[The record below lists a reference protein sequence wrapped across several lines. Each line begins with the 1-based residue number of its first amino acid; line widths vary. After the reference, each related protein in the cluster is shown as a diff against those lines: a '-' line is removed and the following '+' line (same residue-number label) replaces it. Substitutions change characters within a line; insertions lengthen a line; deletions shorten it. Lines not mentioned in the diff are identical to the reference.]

1 MPEDDNNLLRKA
13 RDRNLADVRRQSLN
27 APEGAPHL
35 LRGKASLDQ
44 NVDEVQMK
52 RELDYELQKRAELN
66 RLAGNEEDKDAVARG
81 LQPKNRLAEA
91 DTREGVEQLTAQRAL
106 VGVFR
111 DFSEPLRGTGS
122 GGQGRQ
128 VYRRENKVQGGVRE
142 ANVPI
147 AVSKAGALIGSE
159 ISTNPTATIT
169 SFRSV

>member
-27 APEGAPHL
+27 APESAPHL
-35 LRGKASLDQ
+35 MRGRAGLDDKVGDAQ
-44 NVDEVQMK
+44 LK
-52 RELDYELQKRAELN
+52 RELDAELGRRAEL
-66 RLAGNEEDKDAVARG
+66 RQQAGVVEDEDLVRRG
-81 LQPKNRLAEA
+81 AQPKNRLQEA
-91 DTREGVEQLTAQRAL
+91 NTREDVEQLTAQRAL

-111 DFSEPLRGTGS
+111 DFSEPLKGTGS
-122 GGQGRQ
+122 GQGRQ

-147 AVSKAGALIGSE
+147 AVSKAGALIGAE

-169 SFRSV
+169 SFRSI